1 MSFVINQKFAELEV
15 YDSPDFI
22 FDIEQ
27 YNFLFD
33 KKTCFTIDQNMCL
46 NLKYMKFLLE
56 NLEKYDPRLLD
67 LLQYYDQSNNLSTED
82 QIDNEIYSK
91 LA

>member
-33 KKTCFTIDQNMCL
+33 KKTCFTID
-46 NLKYMKFLLE
+46 
-56 NLEKYDPRLLD
+56 
-67 LLQYYDQSNNLSTED
+67 
-82 QIDNEIYSK
+82 
-91 LA
+91 